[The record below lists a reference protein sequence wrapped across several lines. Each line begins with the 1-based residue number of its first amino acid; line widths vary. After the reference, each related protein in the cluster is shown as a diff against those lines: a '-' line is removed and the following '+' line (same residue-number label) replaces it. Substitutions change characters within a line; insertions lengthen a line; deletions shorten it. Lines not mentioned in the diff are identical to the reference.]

1 MAKKPKINWQWL
13 KDSNNEVSY
22 ARVVGTISIF
32 SNLLWR
38 FFMGVDGINS
48 WPSAAAGCIGCIT
61 GVALWLIELFRENKQ
76 VSVRFGDKQYSA
88 KIGFTTEAI
97 GVNDETA

>member
-1 MAKKPKINWQWL
+1 MKINWQWL

-22 ARVVGTISIF
+22 ARVVGTISIL

-38 FFMGVDGINS
+38 MYMGVGGINS

-61 GVALWLIELFRENKQ
+61 GVALWLVELFRENKQ
-76 VSVRFGDKQYSA
+76 VSVRVGEKQYSA
-88 KIGFTTEAI
+88 KIGFTATDAV
-97 GVNDETA
+97 GMTDED

>member
-1 MAKKPKINWQWL
+1 MKINWQWL

-38 FFMGVDGINS
+38 MYMGVGDINS
-48 WPSAAAGCIGCIT
+48 WSSAVAGCIGCIT
-61 GVALWLIELFRENKQ
+61 GVALWVGEIIRDSKNIKLKIAGKEYEYKREN
-76 VSVRFGDKQYSA
+76 
-88 KIGFTTEAI
+88 
-97 GVNDETA
+97 